1 MLRQVMRT
9 GCALLGAGLLAF
21 CFPSGALWWLAWVA
35 LVVLLISAYEDALG
49 AAFLRGYAAGFLF
62 FISTLFWIHHVTSL
76 GLILLSAYLALYW
89 AVFFVAAAWSSS
101 WNIGRRVI
109 FLASLWAGLEYVR
122 AQAFTGFGWAALAHT
137 QSANILLIQMA
148 DITGTYGVSFVMAA
162 VSVVAAAGIK
172 AILRREKMPSGFR
185 GAAGGVAF
193 VVCAVLVYG
202 ACRLNVPVPLAKIRV
217 ALIQSNMSLADY
229 ADPRLKP
236 YVVEKHLSL
245 SREALRSH
253 PQLVI
258 WPETSF
264 PQFIW
269 ENPDLFEKVR
279 SFARENKVKV
289 LLGAVTRMGEAY
301 FNSAIFIDEQGQL
314 AQAYDKQHLVL
325 FGEYIPFREQFPF
338 LERLVPIDDFTAG
351 KGDVLFPLADGAA
364 FCVLICFEDTLPDLA
379 RRAAGDGAGLLVNI
393 TNDAW
398 FGPSRQ
404 PRMHLDNAVFRAVEN
419 RLALVR
425 ATNTGMSCGILPTG
439 EVAACVTA
447 PDGRQAMVEGF
458 RIIDVPFHAG
468 PPTFYTKYGDVFAM
482 LCFLGI
488 LGVLIPMM
496 RNPEA

>member
-1 MLRQVMRT
+1 
-9 GCALLGAGLLAF
+9 
-21 CFPSGALWWLAWVA
+21 
-35 LVVLLISAYEDALG
+35 
-49 AAFLRGYAAGFLF
+49 
-62 FISTLFWIHHVTSL
+62 
-76 GLILLSAYLALYW
+76 
-89 AVFFVAAAWSSS
+89 
-101 WNIGRRVI
+101 
-109 FLASLWAGLEYVR
+109 
-122 AQAFTGFGWAALAHT
+122 
-137 QSANILLIQMA
+137 
-148 DITGTYGVSFVMAA
+148 
-162 VSVVAAAGIK
+162 
-172 AILRREKMPSGFR
+172 
-185 GAAGGVAF
+185 
-193 VVCAVLVYG
+193 
-202 ACRLNVPVPLAKIRV
+202 
-217 ALIQSNMSLADY
+217 MSLADY
-229 ADPRLKP
+229 ADSRLKP

-314 AQAYDKQHLVL
+314 AAQAYDKQHLVL

-351 KGDVLFPLADGAA
+351 KGNVLFPLADGAA
-364 FCVLICFEDTLPDLA
+364 FSVLICFEDTLPDLA

-447 PDGRQAMVEGF
+447 SDGRQVMVDGF
-458 RIIDVPFHAG
+458 QIIDVPVHAG
-468 PPTFYTKYGDVFAM
+468 PSTFYTKYGDVFAM

-488 LGVLIPMM
+488 LAWSFASAGGRHRQCQP
-496 RNPEA
+496 RG